1 MNDREEWIC
10 ANIGLVHA
18 CAKRFTGRGMEYDDL
33 FQAGCMGLVKAADG
47 FDESRGLK
55 FSTYAV
61 PVILGEMRRLFRDG
75 GTVKVSRSLK
85 ELALRATRE
94 REGYIHREGREPTIG
109 ELADLLG
116 VDAEQAAEQKMP
128 ADLFFLLNEE
138 TLRAVA
144 QCLTE
149 LCIFLFQD
157 HEAVKIQIILQP
169 LKDRDGPRQQPLLQ
183 QILLIGV
190 NLMTEHFPMFLRQ
203 RGERSVHRRE
213 IQIKCSSG
221 QAAERADLLDGRHL
235 VVLCRLIMHF
245 PQDEIS
251 RLDGTLI
258 CLLRHAFPSVMCSI
272 LYTSCEEKTNPDDQ
286 IFLPF
291 TIFFV
296 SLTISITSRR
306 FFSGIS
312 RNRSI
317 SSHSSALG

>member
-116 VDAEQAAEQKMP
+116 VDAEQAAEALGASLP
-128 ADLFFLLNEE
+128 PLSLTRAGEE
-138 TLRAVA
+138 DDGDQIDVPLSLTRA
-144 QCLTE
+144 
-149 LCIFLFQD
+149 
-157 HEAVKIQIILQP
+157 
-169 LKDRDGPRQQPLLQ
+169 
-183 QILLIGV
+183 
-190 NLMTEHFPMFLRQ
+190 
-203 RGERSVHRRE
+203 GEE
-213 IQIKCSSG
+213 
-221 QAAERADLLDGRHL
+221 DD
-235 VVLCRLIMHF
+235 
-245 PQDEIS
+245 
-251 RLDGTLI
+251 
-258 CLLRHAFPSVMCSI
+258 
-272 LYTSCEEKTNPDDQ
+272 DDQ
-286 IFLPF
+286 IDVP
-291 TIFFV
+291 V
-296 SLTISITSRR
+296 SPPEESITDHLALQQVLGELDPRDRALIVLRYLNRHTQQATADKLGMTQVQVSRR
-306 FFSGIS
+306 ERVILEQMRKKLIS
-312 RNRSI
+312 
-317 SSHSSALG
+317 

>member
-116 VDAEQAAEQKMP
+116 VDAEQAAEALGASLPPPFPDPGGGGGRRRSNRRPRFP
-128 ADLFFLLNEE
+128 AGGK
-138 TLRAVA
+138 
-144 QCLTE
+144 
-149 LCIFLFQD
+149 
-157 HEAVKIQIILQP
+157 H
-169 LKDRDGPRQQPLLQ
+169 
-183 QILLIGV
+183 
-190 NLMTEHFPMFLRQ
+190 
-203 RGERSVHRRE
+203 HR
-213 IQIKCSSG
+213 SSG
-221 QAAERADLLDGRHL
+221 
-235 VVLCRLIMHF
+235 
-245 PQDEIS
+245 PSS
-251 RLDGTLI
+251 RCWGSWIPGIGL
-258 CLLRHAFPSVMCSI
+258 S
-272 LYTSCEEKTNPDDQ
+272 SCCG
-286 IFLPF
+286 
-291 TIFFV
+291 
-296 SLTISITSRR
+296 ISIGIPSRPRRTSW
-306 FFSGIS
+306 G
-312 RNRSI
+312 
-317 SSHSSALG
+317 